1 MIAGTWESAFNPLA
15 TSTAEMKYPSLRE
28 GSIELLPGQYFDK
41 ETNLHY
47 NYYRDYD
54 PAIGRY
60 VQSDPIGLRAGL
72 NTYAYVL
79 NNPLSYID
87 PFGLDINVCFFADA
101 AAGFGHIGYGVG
113 AEQKTFGFYPTGN
126 PFGSPGKI
134 QEDVQQSKE
143 CKVIESNPDQD
154 RCMLEC
160 RTRRESNPGTYS
172 LNSRQCTS
180 FVRDC
185 LKECGLSTGN
195 FGGAAPWPFYQ
206 RLPAKK

>member
-1 MIAGTWESAFNPLA
+1 MSRRSRLNALA
-15 TSTAEMKYPSLRE
+15 LEGEKPRE
-28 GSIELLPGQYFDK
+28 RQY
-41 ETNLHY
+41 
-47 NYYRDYD
+47 
-54 PAIGRY
+54 I
-60 VQSDPIGLRAGL
+60 QSDPIGLQAGL

-113 AEQKTFGFYPTGN
+113 AEQKTSGFYPTGN
-126 PFGSPGKI
+126 PFGSPGQI

-143 CKVIESNPDQD
+143 CKVIQSNPDQD

-160 RTRRESNPGTYS
+160 RTRRASNPGTYNLS
-172 LNSRQCTS
+172 SRQCTS

-185 LKECGLSTGN
+185 LKECRLPTGN
-195 FGGAAPWPFYQ
+195 FGGNPPWRFYQ
-206 RLPAKK
+206 QLPAKK